1 MSYNYNYSG
10 GGGAA
15 VFFTLVWIAFAVLTI
30 VGLWKTLSKAGLP
43 GWAAIIPFYN
53 EYNVVKMF

>member
-1 MSYNYNYSG
+1 MNYNYSYNA

-15 VFFTLVWIAFAVLTI
+15 GVIFTLIWIAFAVVTI

-43 GWAAIIPFYN
+43 GWAAISSTTN
-53 EYNVVKMF
+53 TTS

>member
-1 MSYNYNYSG
+1 MDYSYSYNA

-15 VFFTLVWIAFAVLTI
+15 GLFFAVVIWIAFTVLTI

-43 GWAAIIPFYN
+43 GGRRSSPSTTSTTS
-53 EYNVVKMF
+53 